1 MNSFGKI
8 FRISIYGESHG
19 PEVGV
24 LIDGIKPGLTLT
36 TEDFA
41 SDLARRKPS
50 IFGTPRKENDEVLIK
65 SGVFNGY
72 TTGAPILICT
82 ENKNTNS
89 KDYSNLKFHFRPS
102 HSDFTAN
109 YKYSGYND
117 YRGGGHFS
125 GRLTFGL
132 VCASVVAK
140 KIKKFDVTSEI
151 ISLKGITDKSQFK
164 NILEEANMTGDSVGG
179 IVKLT
184 CADPNIGLGEPFFDS
199 FESELSHL
207 LFSVPAVKGVSF
219 GAGFEGTKMYGSEY
233 NDSILDSIGHT
244 KTNHDGGINGGIT
257 NGNKIEVYVAIK
269 PTPSIKKSQ
278 ETFNFKENKIEELKI
293 AGRHDTAIILRSL
306 VVLESCLNICL
317 TDFYLRN
324 KVYE

>member
-36 TEDFA
+36 NEDFV

-89 KDYSNLKFHFRPS
+89 KDYTTLKYHFRPS

-140 KIKKFDVTSEI
+140 KIKNFDVTSEI
-151 ISLKGITDKSQFK
+151 ISLKGITDKSLFK
-164 NILEEANMTGDSVGG
+164 NILEEATLTGDSVGG

-184 CADPNIGLGEPFFDS
+184 CTNPNIGLGEPFFDS

-233 NDSILDSIGHT
+233 NDSILDNSGHT
-244 KTNHDGGINGGIT
+244 KTNHDGGINGGLT

-293 AGRHDTAIILRSL
+293 EGRHDTAIILRIL